1 MKMIM
6 NVGPMH
12 VSSKIKYVKEMLGR
26 SAIRIIIVCRAI
38 AVLRTSLVKMLS
50 LPAAVVS
57 SAYLLISTL
66 VQTITLSTHPSL
78 LQNAKIPIS
87 WDSTDSFSA
96 ITASVI

>member
-6 NVGPMH
+6 NVSPMH

-26 SAIRIIIVCRAI
+26 SAIRMIIVCQTI
-38 AVLRTSLVKMLS
+38 AVLISSFVKMLS

-87 WDSTDSFSA
+87 RDSTDSFSA